1 MQEKNCIGLSILF
14 STMQYDNYKYGSVG
28 EWGVRSVVASGITR
42 WPSDLL
48 SSHRSLTS
56 SDNSSQA
63 GVTET
68 KPSAADGQKHS
79 TSIHPTVLASHVASI
94 TAENQFSL
102 LIVKEE
108 KAKAISAVS
117 GTEFIQFLVAL
128 ANLH

>member
-14 STMQYDNYKYGSVG
+14 STMQYDNYMYGSVG
-28 EWGVRSVVASGITR
+28 EWGVRSVR

-79 TSIHPTVLASHVASI
+79 TSIHPTVLASQVASI

-102 LIVKEE
+102 LIVQEE
-108 KAKAISAVS
+108 KAKAISAAS